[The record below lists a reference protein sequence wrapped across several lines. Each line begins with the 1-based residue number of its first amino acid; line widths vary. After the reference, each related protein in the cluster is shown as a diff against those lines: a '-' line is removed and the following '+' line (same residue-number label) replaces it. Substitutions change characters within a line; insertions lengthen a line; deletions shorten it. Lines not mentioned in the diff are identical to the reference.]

1 MYLLDT
7 NICIY
12 ILKNKPIEVF
22 EKFKKL
28 NIKDLKLSSITVS
41 ELYYGVYN
49 SQKVEKNLEII
60 KNFLI
65 PFEILDFDEKSG
77 IEYAKIKSSLRKKG
91 NGNLIGELDMQ
102 IAGVALSNNLILVTN
117 NEKEFKRINNLKIE
131 NWIKG

>member
-49 SQKVEKNLEII
+49 SQQVEKNLEII

-91 NGNLIGELDMQ
+91 ILIGELDMQ
-102 IAGVALSNNLILVTN
+102 IAGIALSNNLILVTN

-131 NWIKG
+131 NWVKG